1 MRKIRWCRA
10 AALLLSTALILPACM
25 SSGRP
30 SERKSAA
37 PEEMEAESAAETEEA
52 AAGEDWKEERI
63 DQMAQLLRKDLFYYG
78 FEEPVTLK
86 VGYSYDSVLR
96 WAQGE
101 GPTDNV
107 WTRLYEKLG
116 IEADVLFNVDSTQ
129 LDTRLATAMAADNYP
144 DILCGSITDM
154 VQYAREGKIADI
166 TEVFEEYAS
175 DELKEYLNYGGIDV
189 LDSCMLDGKLYGLA
203 QACESQIEGMMM
215 FVRQDWLDR
224 LGLSMPETMD
234 ELKAVTKAF
243 TEEDPDGNGVDDTYG
258 LVLNGKD
265 GFTFWSGVQA
275 FFEGYGAAPGYWSD
289 NFTFIEKDGEV
300 LWGGALA
307 EEMKAGLTDL
317 QEMYENG
324 WLTREFGTMGYE
336 QVIEEFTSG
345 RCGIFFA
352 PRWGVMSRY
361 VPLLESDINAEVS
374 AALIPDGMG
383 EGSSMAYVPMTTA
396 NVWMVSSQCEHP
408 EALVKLMN
416 LSVRLLA
423 DYESE
428 EERQMF
434 VSDVDGFSG
443 WKAAWISFQK
453 PGSLVDSIVRV
464 REACE
469 TGIISEE
476 MTEENVREYQQ
487 LLQFL
492 EAKENGTLAGLL
504 EEGDPDITA
513 GAAAAAYYPG
523 ESGGKVMLEQ
533 LEEGR
538 IVYSTYNTT
547 PTERMASC
555 YSVLNKLTFETI
567 IRIICGEDVESYDA
581 FLESWMRLGGAEATE
596 QAQEWYEENVNEK

>member
-1 MRKIRWCRA
+1 MRKIKWCHVI
-10 AALLLSTALILPACM
+10 ALLLSTALILPACV
-25 SSGRP
+25 SSEKI
-30 SERKSAA
+30 SERESVSV
-37 PEEMEAESAAETEEA
+37 EESEAEKAETGEQA
-52 AAGEDWKEERI
+52 VTEDWKEEKI
-63 DQMAQLLRKDLFYYG
+63 DQMAQLLREDLFYYG
-78 FEEPVTLK
+78 FEDPVTLK

-96 WAQGE
+96 WAKGE

-116 IEADVLFNVDSTQ
+116 IQADVLFNVDATQ
-129 LDTRLATAMAADNYP
+129 LDTRLVTAMAADNYP

-175 DELKEYLNYGGIDV
+175 EELKAYLNYGGIDV

-224 LGLSMPETMD
+224 LGLSMPETME
-234 ELKAVTKAF
+234 ELKAVAQAF
-243 TEEDPDGNGVDDTYG
+243 TEEDPDGNGVNDTYG

-289 NFTFIEKDGEV
+289 NFTFIEKNGEV

-361 VPLLESDINAEVS
+361 VPLLKSDINAEVS
-374 AALIPDGMG
+374 AAMIPDGMG

-423 DYESE
+423 NYKSE

-453 PGSLVDSIVRV
+453 PGNAVDTVIRM
-464 REACE
+464 REAFE
-469 TGIISEE
+469 TGVISED

-487 LLQFL
+487 LVQFY

-504 EEGDPDITA
+504 EEENADIMA
-513 GAAAAAYYPG
+513 GATAAAYYPG
-523 ESGGKVMLEQ
+523 ESGCKVMLEQ

-538 IVYSTYNTT
+538 IVYSAYNTT
-547 PTERMASC
+547 PTERMASS
-555 YSVLNKLTFETI
+555 YSVLNKLAFETI
-567 IRIICGEDVESYDA
+567 IRIICGEDVESYDT

-596 QAQEWYEENVNEK
+596 QAQEWYEENMTKG